1 MPIRKLPI
9 LLLLVLVFL
18 SGCLN
23 KKEIS
28 GKAFV
33 PQEVLVDVLVDIHL
47 VDGITNDR
55 RFYRRYSQVDSI
67 DVLGPIL
74 EKHHITLQEFDTTM
88 YAYSRHPELL
98 DQVYSEVLRKLNIM
112 MDENDQEEEVSKA
125 EE

>member
-1 MPIRKLPI
+1 MPFRKLP
-9 LLLLVLVFL
+9 LLLLLL
-18 SGCLN
+18 LIILPGCLN
-23 KKEIS
+23 KKELS

-33 PQEVLVDVLVDIHL
+33 PQEELVDVLVDIHL

-55 RFYRRYSQVDSI
+55 KFYRRYSLVDSV

-74 EKHHITLQEFDTTM
+74 EKHHITLQKFDTTM

-98 DQVYSEVLRKLNIM
+98 DKVYSEVLRKLNIM
-112 MDENDQEEEVSKA
+112 MDEIDREEEVSKA